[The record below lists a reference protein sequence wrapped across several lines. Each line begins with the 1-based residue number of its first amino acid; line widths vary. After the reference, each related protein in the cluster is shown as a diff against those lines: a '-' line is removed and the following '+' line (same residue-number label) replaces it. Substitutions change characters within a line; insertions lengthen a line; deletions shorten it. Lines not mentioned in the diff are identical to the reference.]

1 VSAPSFLALLD
12 NHQVLHRDLTKN
24 LPGSGHSAG
33 LRENIP
39 PSEYQTPSCFRVL
52 SGGGTFS
59 FPQAG
64 TSTKTTHDVTG
75 VPPSEPG
82 GLQGIVT
89 VQAALESL
97 GSTITSFTERSVGEP
112 GRSKVGTA
120 VESCEEELRL
130 AIHASDLAHNFHKTT
145 EQIAQAALGHID
157 PITLGYA
164 HSVRA
169 IGEGIGLLTLIEPNA
184 WQLPFEIVL
193 VPLQTTLSDAYLGET
208 PASNEP

>member
-1 VSAPSFLALLD
+1 VVELSRSHKPEPPPKLRTTSPACHHQNPADSRESSRSKRHWSRWGRPSHRLL
-12 NHQVLHRDLTKN
+12 R
-24 LPGSGHSAG
+24 G
-33 LRENIP
+33 
-39 PSEYQTPSCFRVL
+39 
-52 SGGGTFS
+52 
-59 FPQAG
+59 
-64 TSTKTTHDVTG
+64 
-75 VPPSEPG
+75 
-82 GLQGIVT
+82 
-89 VQAALESL
+89 
-97 GSTITSFTERSVGEP
+97 SVGEP

-169 IGEGIGLLTLIEPNA
+169 IGEGIGLLTLIDANV
-184 WQLPFEIVL
+184 WQLPFEIIL
-193 VPLQTTLSDAYLGET
+193 VPLQATLSDAYLGET